1 MRQGRGDRGQG
12 TGVFATSSA
21 VGDTAGP
28 FPGSRYP
35 APGLRAGRAD
45 ERAGIHSRRAWG
57 RAHAPVGSVAP
68 GGGAERRGT
77 PRNSGFTLIEL
88 IVVVAIIG
96 ILATIA
102 VPAMRTAP
110 QRARESALKENLFTM
125 RSCIDQFHADRGRYP
140 ASLDELVSFGYLRS
154 LPFDPITRSS
164 DTWVVEYPEVSEED
178 TEREQEEGVGIID
191 IRSGAEGT
199 ALDGTLYA
207 DW

>member
-1 MRQGRGDRGQG
+1 MPD
-12 TGVFATSSA
+12 TG
-21 VGDTAGP
+21 P
-28 FPGSRYP
+28 RI
-35 APGLRAGRAD
+35 GRA
-45 ERAGIHSRRAWG
+45 A
-57 RAHAPVGSVAP
+57 
-68 GGGAERRGT
+68 
-77 PRNSGFTLIEL
+77 GFTLIEL
-88 IVVVAIIG
+88 IIVIAIIG

-140 ASLDELVSFGYLRS
+140 ASLDELVSLGYLRS
-154 LPFDPITRSS
+154 LPFDPITRAS

-178 TEREQEEGVGIID
+178 TEREQEEGTGIID
-191 IRSGAEGT
+191 VRSGAEGT